1 MYSVWVY
8 WGGGGEVFE
17 AGVDDDPPPPAAM
30 NRAAV
35 VLNPLIFLHS
45 FARFYKHSKC
55 VSMVNSE

>member
-1 MYSVWVY
+1 
-8 WGGGGEVFE
+8 VFE

-45 FARFYKHSKC
+45 FARFCIHIKYL
-55 VSMVNSE
+55 SMTNSE